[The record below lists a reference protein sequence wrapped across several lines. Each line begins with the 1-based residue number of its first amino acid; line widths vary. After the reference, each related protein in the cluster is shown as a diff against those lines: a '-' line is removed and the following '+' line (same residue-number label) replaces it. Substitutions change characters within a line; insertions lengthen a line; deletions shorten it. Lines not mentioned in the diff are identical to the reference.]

1 MRPRDAHTQKRTDSL
16 TQMKAAIF
24 TPVPYMGPAP
34 RGVWPVPTATYST
47 DVAERSI
54 DASLDQFELADQLG
68 FDWVTVAE
76 HHFAPMSLTPNP
88 MVMAGALTQRVKHA
102 KIALLGANIPIL
114 NPVRVA
120 EEFAM
125 LDAMTG
131 GRVVAGM
138 LRGTSNEYVTYA
150 TNPAESRERFE
161 EALELIVRAWTEP
174 VPFGWQGRYFE
185 YRAISIWPRPVQKP
199 HPPIFMSGSSPESGE
214 FAARRHLSL
223 GFAVTTL
230 PLAARAAAYYRQ
242 QASSVYGWEPTP
254 DNVLYRLSVHV
265 ADSDAQ
271 AMEDLT
277 ASGAGEVRAG
287 FALSNRA
294 LDDAV
299 ASVGYYGRDAENQRG
314 RLRPHDLRS
323 RLELGQLLA
332 GGPETVVEQIRHIHA
347 ELGAGILDLIF
358 QPVGRDKVNKAI
370 ELFGTKVLPAIRDL

>member
-1 MRPRDAHTQKRTDSL
+1 
-16 TQMKAAIF
+16 MKAAIF

-34 RGVWPVPTATYST
+34 RGTWPVPTATYST
-47 DVAERSI
+47 EVAERSI
-54 DASLDQFELADQLG
+54 ASSLDMFELADQIG

-88 MVMAGALTQRVKHA
+88 MVMAGALTQRVKRA

-150 TNPAESRERFE
+150 VSPAESRERFE
-161 EALELIVRAWTEP
+161 EALELIVKAWTEP

-185 YRAISIWPRPVQKP
+185 YRTISIWPRPVQAP
-199 HPPIFMSGSSPESGE
+199 HPPIYMSGSSPESGE
-214 FAARRHLSL
+214 FAARKHLSL
-223 GFAVTTL
+223 GFAVTTV
-230 PLAARAAAYYRQ
+230 PIASKAAAYYRQ
-242 QASSVYGWEPTP
+242 QATSVYGWTPEP

-265 ADSDAQ
+265 ADTDEE

-277 ASGAGEVRAG
+277 AAGAGEVRAG
-287 FALSNRA
+287 FSLSNRA
-294 LDDAV
+294 LDDAA
-299 ASVGYYGRDAENQRG
+299 ASVGYYGRDTETQRG
-314 RLRPHDLRS
+314 RLQPHDLKS

-332 GGPETVVEQIRHIHA
+332 GGPETVVKQIRAIN
-347 ELGAGILDLIF
+347 EQLGAGILDLIF
-358 QPVGRDKVNKAI
+358 QPVGRDKVTKAI
-370 ELFGTKVLPAIRDL
+370 ELFGTRVLPAIRDL